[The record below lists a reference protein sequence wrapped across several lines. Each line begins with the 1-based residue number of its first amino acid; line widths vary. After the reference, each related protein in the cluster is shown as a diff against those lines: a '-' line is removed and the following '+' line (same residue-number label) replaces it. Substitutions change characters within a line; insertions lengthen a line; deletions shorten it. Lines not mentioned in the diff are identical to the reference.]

1 MHYGCN
7 TGDNVS
13 VMAAKKKPAQ
23 KKAVAKKAP
32 AKKTAAKK
40 SPAKKANTPAE
51 AKRKP
56 GRPAKAK
63 NAEELVDSVETEVND
78 VKDSIQDA
86 FTEVRELVTSVS
98 GIAPQTA
105 VNFAAQLIT
114 ANDIKSKTLRKRVL
128 SWFKRP

>member
-1 MHYGCN
+1 MHYGCI

-13 VMAAKKKPAQ
+13 VMAAKKKPVQ

-40 SPAKKANTPAE
+40 APAKKANTPAQ

-56 GRPAKAK
+56 GRPAKASTPA
-63 NAEELVDSVETEVND
+63 AELPEVTVAVQQEIQELVL
-78 VKDSIQDA
+78 DA
-86 FTEVRELVTSVS
+86 KELITTVS
-98 GIAPQTA
+98 GIAPQTVVSHVA
-105 VNFAAQLIT
+105 ELIT

-128 SWFKRP
+128 AWFKRP